1 VFQFTLV
8 QKTLIAAGEI
18 EKMIEEIDPKIIGR
32 SPVRCEECDR
42 EMEHYNTFVT
52 PSNERRNICW
62 ECLAR
67 QEKGFF
73 AHRDFRRGARNGYIP
88 R

>member
-1 VFQFTLV
+1 MTEAL
-8 QKTLIAAGEI
+8 
-18 EKMIEEIDPKIIGR
+18 DPKVADK
-32 SPVRCEECDR
+32 PTVRCTECDR
-42 EMEHYNTFVT
+42 ETGHYNTFVN
-52 PSNERRNICW
+52 PSNERRNVCW

-73 AHRDFRRGARNGYIP
+73 AHRGFRRGARSGYIP

>member
-1 VFQFTLV
+1 MTE
-8 QKTLIAAGEI
+8 A
-18 EKMIEEIDPKIIGR
+18 IDPKITDK
-32 SPVRCEECDR
+32 PAVRCEECDR
-42 EMEHYNTFVT
+42 EMHHYNTFVT
-52 PSNERRNICW
+52 PTNERRNVCW

-73 AHRDFRRGARNGYIP
+73 AHRDFHRGSRRGVIP

>member
-1 VFQFTLV
+1 MTE
-8 QKTLIAAGEI
+8 A
-18 EKMIEEIDPKIIGR
+18 IDPKKIDKQ
-32 SPVRCEECDR
+32 PVRCVECDR
-42 EMEHYNTFVT
+42 EMDHYNTFVM

-62 ECLAR
+62 ECLGR

-73 AHRDFRRGARNGYIP
+73 AHRDFRRGARSGFIP

>member
-1 VFQFTLV
+1 
-8 QKTLIAAGEI
+8 
-18 EKMIEEIDPKIIGR
+18 MIEELDPKIIDR
-32 SPVRCEECDR
+32 KPVRCEECDR
-42 EMEHYNTFVT
+42 EMEHYNTFVS
-52 PSNERRNICW
+52 PSNVRKNVCW

-73 AHRDFRRGARNGYIP
+73 AHRDFRRGARSGYIP

>member
-1 VFQFTLV
+1 
-8 QKTLIAAGEI
+8 
-18 EKMIEEIDPKIIGR
+18 MIEAIDPKTIDKTA
-32 SPVRCEECDR
+32 VRCVECDR
-42 EMEHYNTFVT
+42 EMEHYNTFLT
-52 PSNERRNICW
+52 PTNERRNVCW

-73 AHRDFRRGARNGYIP
+73 AHRDFRRGARHGYIP